1 MSYKVGIDIGGTF
14 TDIVVSDFKDVVEYC
29 KVLSNKE
36 NPGKAIL
43 DGLKLCAEDLD
54 IEFNEF
60 IKNTSTII
68 HGATIGTNAVLSKDG
83 PKTGLICTKNF
94 RDVLLLRDGYK
105 PNRWNLKMD
114 PFEPFIPRYLTFPVE
129 ERINCDGE
137 IVVELNKKD
146 VRKAG
151 YFFRKNN
158 VIAAG
163 CCLIWSVANPK
174 HEIEIKKIFEKEFKD
189 IIISI
194 STDIMPVMREWQR
207 TCTVAVNAFLIPII
221 SSYLDSILK
230 MLSEI
235 DFKGNLLLVQSNGG
249 ITSIKNAKFR
259 PVNLLMSGPSVGP
272 TAGNYYLK
280 MKNINNAIIV
290 DMGGTSFDVSVINNG
305 SFKTTKELR
314 INDIPL
320 SVQAI
325 NVKSIGAGGGSIA
338 WIDKGGALHVGPQSA
353 GSNPGPACYM
363 RGGNKPTVTDANLVL
378 GYINPD
384 FFLGGRMSINPK
396 LSYEAIKDNIAN
408 KLKISIEEAAL
419 GINKVVNNNM
429 TGAIRAILTEQGIGP
444 QDYYLVVGG
453 GAGAIHASY
462 IAKEIGIKRIIIP
475 RSASELCAFG
485 LVTTDIKHNYVR
497 NYTNFTSDVRCEDL
511 ERIYQE
517 LEAIAI
523 NEFKEING
531 ENKKIYFIRQADL
544 KYPYQINELTLDI
557 PFVEIKEEHIVKIIE
572 EFHNLH
578 EKIFTYSI
586 RDSVCQF
593 VALRLTAIQKAVEM
607 KPISYELTNKNSK
620 VAIKNFRKI
629 ILDEFE
635 GSIPVYDNGL
645 LKPGMKVNGPAIIEE
660 ISTTILILP
669 NSKLIIDPWK
679 NYEILIDSEFC

>member
-1 MSYKVGIDIGGTF
+1 MNYKVGIDIGGTF
-14 TDIVVSDFKDVVEYC
+14 TDIVVSDFKGAMEYC
-29 KVLSNKE
+29 KVLTNKE

-43 DGLKLCAEDLD
+43 DGLKLCAEDLN
-54 IEFNEF
+54 IGFNEF
-60 IKNTSTII
+60 IKSISTII
-68 HGATIGTNAVLSKDG
+68 HGTTVGTNAVLSKSG

-114 PFEPFIPRYLTFPVE
+114 PPEPFIPRYLTFPVK

-137 IVVELNKKD
+137 IVTELNKED

-151 YFFRKNN
+151 FFFRKNN
-158 VIAAG
+158 VKTVG

-174 HEIEIKKIFEKEFKD
+174 HEREIKKIFKKEFKD

-194 STDIMPVMREWQR
+194 STDIAPVMREWQR
-207 TCTVAVNAFLIPII
+207 TCTVTINAFLIPII
-221 SSYLDSILK
+221 SLYLDNILK
-230 MLSEI
+230 MLLEI
-235 DFKGNLLLVQSNGG
+235 GFKGNLLLVQSNGG
-249 ITSIKNAKFR
+249 ITSIKNAKLR

-272 TAGNYYLK
+272 SAANYYLK

-290 DMGGTSFDVSVINNG
+290 DMGGTSFDISAINNG
-305 SFKTTKELR
+305 SFKTAKELH
-314 INDIPL
+314 INNIPL
-320 SVQAI
+320 SVQAV

-338 WIDKGGALHVGPQSA
+338 WVDKGGALHVGPQSA
-353 GSNPGPACYM
+353 GSNPGPACYV
-363 RGGNKPTVTDANLVL
+363 RGGNEPTVTDADLVL

-384 FFLGGRMSINPK
+384 FFLGNRMSIKSK
-396 LSYEAIKDNIAN
+396 LSHKAIKENIAN
-408 KLKISIEEAAL
+408 KLKISVEKAAL

-429 TGAIRAILTEQGIGP
+429 IGAIRTILTEQGIDP
-444 QDYYLVVGG
+444 RDFYLVVGG
-453 GAGAIHASY
+453 GAGPIHASF

-485 LVTTDIKHNYVR
+485 LVTTDIKHTYVR
-497 NYTNFTSDVRCEDL
+497 NYTKFTFDVHCEEL
-511 ERIYQE
+511 EKIYQE
-517 LEAIAI
+517 LETIAI
-523 NEFKEING
+523 NEIEEIDG
-531 ENKKIYFIRQADL
+531 GNKKIYFVRQVDL
-544 KYPYQINELTLDI
+544 KYPYQTNELTLDV
-557 PFVEIKEEHIVKIIE
+557 PFGEIKEENIMKIIE

-578 EKIFTYSI
+578 EEIFTYSI

-593 VALRLTAIQKAVEM
+593 VALRLTAIQKTGET

-635 GSIPVYDNGL
+635 DSVSVYDGRL
-645 LKPGMKVNGPAIIEE
+645 LEAGMKVNGPAIIEE

-669 NSKLIIDPWK
+669 NNKLIVDPWN
-679 NYEILIDSEFC
+679 NYEILIDN